1 MQEFEAQWLDQALKG
16 NPVAFSQ
23 LVDSYQ
29 KPVYNLCYRM
39 LGNAEDAEDASQETF
54 LRAYK
59 SMRRYDR
66 SRPFST
72 WLLSIAAHYCI
83 DQIRRRRMTVV
94 SIEDLPVPD
103 LPDHALG
110 LEATVGLKEQ
120 QRRVRA
126 LLETLDATD
135 RAAVI
140 MYYWYDFSYEEISR
154 ALSLTE
160 SAVKSRLHRARRAMA
175 QIWVEATASDDHPR
189 KDQRMTHETYET
201 LLFSDAPL
209 SPEDQKS
216 LQAHLQTCQ
225 SCRQLAAAWQA
236 VEADMRTAPLLEPQP
251 GFSNRWLEHLEMDR
265 QRLQR
270 RQALA
275 ALQFYI
281 AGAFLLFGSLLI
293 LYWPTLQSPGTLI
306 LGWLSHLMVL
316 VYFIGSTTDLLSSI
330 VLTAVRQIPLI
341 WWVLLAGITTELGVL
356 WVVSF
361 RLLTNPRRLV
371 K

>member
-1 MQEFEAQWLDQALKG
+1 VQEFEAQWLDQALKG
-16 NPVAFSQ
+16 NSVAFSQ
-23 LVDSYQ
+23 LVESYQ

-83 DQIRRRRMTVV
+83 DQIRKRRMTVV

-126 LLETLDATD
+126 LLENLDATD

-175 QIWVEATASDDHPR
+175 QIWVEQQP
-189 KDQRMTHETYET
+189 QMIT
-201 LLFSDAPL
+201 LERISA
-209 SPEDQKS
+209 
-216 LQAHLQTCQ
+216 
-225 SCRQLAAAWQA
+225 
-236 VEADMRTAPLLEPQP
+236 
-251 GFSNRWLEHLEMDR
+251 
-265 QRLQR
+265 
-270 RQALA
+270 
-275 ALQFYI
+275 
-281 AGAFLLFGSLLI
+281 
-293 LYWPTLQSPGTLI
+293 
-306 LGWLSHLMVL
+306 
-316 VYFIGSTTDLLSSI
+316 
-330 VLTAVRQIPLI
+330 
-341 WWVLLAGITTELGVL
+341 
-356 WVVSF
+356 
-361 RLLTNPRRLV
+361 
-371 K
+371 